1 MVWSLQVANPP
12 LRAMAK
18 RGRAVRGTSHTAGNG
33 RRSGR
38 VAVYN
43 PCFWGQ
49 ATLGQLRFNSYT
61 QAVMVKR
68 RQSKRINP
76 MRQMTLATGTF
87 ETYRKPTRRERFLAD
102 MEKVVPWQDL
112 CAVIA
117 P

>member
-1 MVWSLQVANPP
+1 
-12 LRAMAK
+12 
-18 RGRAVRGTSHTAGNG
+18 
-33 RRSGR
+33 
-38 VAVYN
+38 
-43 PCFWGQ
+43 
-49 ATLGQLRFNSYT
+49 
-61 QAVMVKR
+61 
-68 RQSKRINP
+68 